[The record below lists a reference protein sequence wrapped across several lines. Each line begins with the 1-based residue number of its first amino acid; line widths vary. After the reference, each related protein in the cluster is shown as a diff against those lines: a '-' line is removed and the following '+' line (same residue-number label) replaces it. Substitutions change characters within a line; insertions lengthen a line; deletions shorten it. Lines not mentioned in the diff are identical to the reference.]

1 MFLELSQLDIQYPG
15 RSTPAVQGVNLGL
28 RAGDIGVLIGPS
40 GCGKTTL
47 LRAVAGLEPVSGG
60 KILLSKRVVS
70 EPGHTV
76 PAERRRIGMVFQDY
90 ALFPHMDVGRNVG
103 FGIEHL
109 HKAERA
115 RRVAEVL
122 TLVGLE
128 GAEKRFPHELSG
140 GQQQRVALARA
151 LAPQPDLLLLDEP
164 FSNLDIDL
172 RERLAQEV
180 RNILKAAKATALLVT
195 HDQLEAFAIGDVIG
209 VMNEGRL
216 HQWDDAYSLYHRPAT
231 RFVADF
237 IGHGVFTPA
246 TLREVNGQVVVDT
259 PVGEL
264 TDVAECPLPCAF
276 EGGQCD
282 VLLRADDIVHDDD
295 APVKAEIIRKAFRG
309 SEFLY
314 TLRLASGDL
323 LMAHVPSHHDHK
335 LGEWIGIRAE
345 VDHVVTFNRAC
356 PVNHRELCQMPCA
369 KAEACEHTAPQ
380 YQPVKLV

>member
-15 RSTPAVQGVNLGL
+15 RSTPAVQGVSLGL

-60 KILLSKRVVS
+60 KVLLSHRVVS
-70 EPGHTV
+70 EAGHTV
-76 PAERRRIGMVFQDY
+76 PAEQRRIGMVFQDY

-109 HKAERA
+109 PKAERA
-115 RRVAEVL
+115 QRVAEVL

-151 LAPQPDLLLLDEP
+151 LAPKPDLLLLDEP

-209 VMNEGRL
+209 VMSEGHL

-282 VLLRADDIVHDDD
+282 VLLRADDIVHDDH

-356 PVNHRELCQMPCA
+356 PVNNRDLCQMPCA
-369 KAEACEHTAPQ
+369 KAQDCEHTEPQ